1 MNKPIK
7 KITIILTVISLFPII
22 FFSINEYLSLNK
34 NEKIIQDIY
43 KNQLEAIIFSIN
55 QYSDDIVRSWMFKTE
70 DIIRQNKDEK
80 LLEKS
85 LKEYLPITQS
95 VKNIV
100 LADTS
105 LDVLIAAKFSDSE
118 LISKIIKNNINLVRR
133 FFIYKNQNY
142 QKIESIDFGEDVL
155 LLFVTNNDK
164 ICLFQLNKKD
174 FVTKNLSGRIRSIAS
189 DQFMV
194 GIFHSGNAVYST
206 ENFTIEEAQ
215 QRANFWLIPG
225 YQLAMSVKG
234 DTLEEIIHTRIYTNI
249 ALIAALGLLMSI
261 GMYFVYRN
269 IKREMELAQIK
280 SDFVS
285 NVSHE
290 LRTPLALINMYAE
303 TLEMDRIKSE
313 EKKKEYYSII
323 SGETNRLSNIV
334 NRILS
339 FSKLEAGKRNFVIEK
354 IDLNEIA
361 KKIYATYLHHLQN
374 RQFEFLFVTVGEI
387 IIKGDKE
394 AISEVIVNLIDNA
407 SKYSKEIKKIILRT
421 GIQDGFGFVEVEDSG
436 IGIAKEEQDKIFD
449 KFYRASKGL
458 IHDTKGTGIG
468 LALVKYIVE
477 GNNGKIE
484 LESDTSKGSK
494 FRILFPLEEDKK
506 YV

>member
-7 KITIILTVISLFPII
+7 KIAIILAVISLFPII

-43 KNQLEAIIFSIN
+43 NKQLDAIIFSIN
-55 QYSDDIVRSWMFKTE
+55 QYSDDIVRSWIFKTE

-80 LLEKS
+80 LLQNS
-85 LKEYLPITQS
+85 LNKYLPITQS

-100 LADTS
+100 LADTL
-105 LDVLIAAKFSDSE
+105 LDALTAAKFSDLDS
-118 LISKIIKNNINLVRR
+118 IRKIIKNNINLVRR

-142 QKIESIDFGEDVL
+142 QKMESIDFGDDVL

-164 ICLFQLNKKD
+164 ICVFQLNKKD

-189 DQFMV
+189 DKFDV
-194 GIFHSGNAVYST
+194 GVFHSGETIYST
-206 ENFTIEEAQ
+206 ENFKIEKAQ
-215 QRANFWLIPG
+215 QSANFWLISR
-225 YQLAMSVKG
+225 YKLAMSVKG
-234 DTLEEIIHTRIYTNI
+234 GTLEEIIHSRVYTNI
-249 ALIAALGLLMSI
+249 ALIVALGLLMSI
-261 GMYFVYRN
+261 GVFFVYRN

-313 EKKKEYYSII
+313 VKKKEYYSII

-339 FSKLEAGKRNFVIEK
+339 FSKLEAGKRNFVFEK
-354 IDLNEIA
+354 IDLNDSA
-361 KKIYATYLHHLQN
+361 KKIYETYLHHLQN
-374 RQFEFLFVTVGEI
+374 KEFEFTFVSGGEVLI
-387 IIKGDKE
+387 SGDKE

-407 SKYSKEIKKIILRT
+407 SKYSNEIKKIILRT
-421 GIQDGFGFVEVEDSG
+421 GVVNQFGFVEIEDSG
-436 IGIAKEEQDKIFD
+436 IGISQDEQSKIFD
-449 KFYRASKGL
+449 KFYRAAKGL
-458 IHDTKGTGIG
+458 VHDTKGTGIG
-468 LALVKYIVE
+468 LALVKYIVD
-477 GNNGKIE
+477 GHKGKIE

-494 FRILFPLEEDKK
+494 FRILFPLEED
-506 YV
+506 

>member
-1 MNKPIK
+1 
-7 KITIILTVISLFPII
+7 
-22 FFSINEYLSLNK
+22 
-34 NEKIIQDIY
+34 
-43 KNQLEAIIFSIN
+43 
-55 QYSDDIVRSWMFKTE
+55 
-70 DIIRQNKDEK
+70 
-80 LLEKS
+80 
-85 LKEYLPITQS
+85 
-95 VKNIV
+95 
-100 LADTS
+100 
-105 LDVLIAAKFSDSE
+105 
-118 LISKIIKNNINLVRR
+118 
-133 FFIYKNQNY
+133 
-142 QKIESIDFGEDVL
+142 
-155 LLFVTNNDK
+155 
-164 ICLFQLNKKD
+164 
-174 FVTKNLSGRIRSIAS
+174 
-189 DQFMV
+189 
-194 GIFHSGNAVYST
+194 
-206 ENFTIEEAQ
+206 
-215 QRANFWLIPG
+215 
-225 YQLAMSVKG
+225 
-234 DTLEEIIHTRIYTNI
+234 
-249 ALIAALGLLMSI
+249 MSI

-339 FSKLEAGKRNFVIEK
+339 FSKLEAGKRNFVLEK

-361 KKIYATYLHHLQN
+361 KKIYDTYLHHLQT
-374 RQFEFLFVTVGEI
+374 RQFEFLFVTKGEI

-421 GIQDGFGFVEVEDSG
+421 GVQDGFGFVEVEDRG

-468 LALVKYIVE
+468 LALVKYMVE